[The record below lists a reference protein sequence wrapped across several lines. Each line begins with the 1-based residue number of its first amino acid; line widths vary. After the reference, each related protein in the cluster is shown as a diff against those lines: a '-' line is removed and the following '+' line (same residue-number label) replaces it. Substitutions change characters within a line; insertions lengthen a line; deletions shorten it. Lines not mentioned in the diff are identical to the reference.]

1 MQIIAIF
8 AEITIYFMKKTI
20 LLLLLALVCASSCKD
35 TFMFDK
41 MYEDEGVFD
50 LKVRIDSPKDITAS
64 EATVPVTILTDDTI
78 VSRGIALSGEPHSNV
93 MTPFFSD
100 SQDKQ
105 FEMVLEYLSPGTTY
119 YIRGFCIDSA
129 GSTYYSL
136 EKSFT
141 TK

>member
-1 MQIIAIF
+1 
-8 AEITIYFMKKTI
+8 MKKTI
-20 LLLLLALVCASSCKD
+20 LTLLLAAFCATSCKD
-35 TFMFDK
+35 TFMFDN
-41 MYEDEGVFD
+41 MYEDERVFD
-50 LKVRIDSPKDITAS
+50 LKVRIDSPKDITSS
-64 EATVPVTILTDDTI
+64 EATIPVTILTDETI
-78 VSRGIALSGEPHSNV
+78 VSRGIALSDEPHSSV
-93 MTPFFSD
+93 MTPFPSA

-119 YIRGFCIDSA
+119 YVRGFCIDKS

>member
-1 MQIIAIF
+1 
-8 AEITIYFMKKTI
+8 MKKTI
-20 LLLLLALVCASSCKD
+20 LTLLLAAFCATSCKD
-35 TFMFDK
+35 TFMFDN
-41 MYEDEGVFD
+41 MYEDERVFD
-50 LKVRIDSPKDITAS
+50 LKVRIDSPKDITSS
-64 EATVPVTILTDDTI
+64 EATIPVTILTDETV
-78 VSRGIALSGEPHSNV
+78 VSRGIALSDEPHSSV
-93 MTPFFSD
+93 MTPFPSA

-119 YIRGFCIDSA
+119 YVRGFCIDSA

>member
-1 MQIIAIF
+1 
-8 AEITIYFMKKTI
+8 
-20 LLLLLALVCASSCKD
+20 
-35 TFMFDK
+35 
-41 MYEDEGVFD
+41 VFD
-50 LKVRIDSPKDITAS
+50 LKVRIDSPKDITSS
-64 EATVPVTILTDDTI
+64 EATIPVTILTDETV
-78 VSRGIALSGEPHSNV
+78 VSRGIALSDEPHSSV
-93 MTPFFSD
+93 MTPFPSA

-119 YIRGFCIDSA
+119 YVRGFCIDSA